1 MAVLLLRL
9 NLPPSPI
16 WIAYS
21 SLGFDIRANCLLW
34 NLMDLTQIFF
44 FLEKTNLKIV
54 KFLLVKVFAV
64 RQTQKPW
71 NQGGGR
77 ITNYWDWNFIMKS
90 IYSRQIH
97 FSDQVRPPLASS
109 CTSKSS
115 RVFLNG
121 FFSQTGRNRLD
132 KIFFWVAARY
142 IFYKNILFGHFVS
155 W

>member
-21 SLGFDIRANCLLW
+21 SLGFDIRANCLIW
-34 NLMDLTQIFF
+34 IEPKYF

-71 NQGGGR
+71 NQGGGG
-77 ITNYWDWNFIMKS
+77 ITNYWDWNFIIKS

-97 FSDQVRPPLASS
+97 FSDQLRPPLASS

-132 KIFFWVAARY
+132 KIFFVVAARY
-142 IFYKNILFGHFVS
+142 KFYKNILFGDFVS
-155 W
+155 R

>member
-1 MAVLLLRL
+1 MNCKQFKLDVEVNSILVVKRPFGPFYIILW
-9 NLPPSPI
+9 I
-16 WIAYS
+16 WPKYI
-21 SLGFDIRANCLLW
+21 
-34 NLMDLTQIFF
+34 
-44 FLEKTNLKIV
+44 FLEKTNLKIL
-54 KFLLVKVFAV
+54 KFLLVKVFPV

-77 ITNYWDWNFIMKS
+77 ITNYWGWNFIMKN

-115 RVFLNG
+115 RVFLNC
-121 FFSQTGRNRLD
+121 FFSQTGWNRLD